1 MKEVQDHWFRL
12 AKEEGYRSRAAYK
25 LIDIDDRK
33 RLLRRGDRV
42 LDAGAAPG
50 SWSQVAAERVGPKG
64 EVIAVD
70 LKLING
76 GGYPPNVR
84 CIQADLRDLDLAEL
98 GGRPF
103 DAVISCLASRT
114 GTPCDAWRVDYQA
127 HIDILEAVQQAGI
140 KHFVLLSA
148 ICVQKPRLAFQKA
161 KLRFEQALMAS
172 GMTYSI
178 VRPTAYFK
186 SLSGQLERVKNGK
199 AFLVFGDGLGTAC
212 KPISDRDLADY
223 LTGCLTDPNRQQKIL
238 PIGGPGDAI
247 TPIAQGEA
255 LFKALGQPA
264 RFTYVPVRLLDV
276 IIGVLSVM
284 GRLFPAAADKAELAK
299 IGRYYATESMLV
311 WNAQTQQYDAYITP
325 SFGTQTLFAHYDQ
338 LLAGQANVQL
348 GEHSVF

>member
-1 MKEVQDHWFRL
+1 MKVL
-12 AKEEGYRSRAAYK
+12 LLGATGTIGASTARA
-25 LIDIDDRK
+25 LHQQGHETVCV
-33 RLLRRGDRV
+33 LR
-42 LDAGAAPG
+42 APATQVPHATCVFADPCDPRT
-50 SWSQVAAERVGPKG
+50 WSETLRVG
-64 EVIAVD
+64 A
-70 LKLING
+70 
-76 GGYPPNVR
+76 
-84 CIQADLRDLDLAEL
+84 
-98 GGRPF
+98 PF

-114 GTPCDAWRVDYQA
+114 GTPRDAWRVDYQA
-127 HIDILEAVQQAGI
+127 HIDILEVLQQAGI

-264 RFTYVPVRLLDV
+264 RFTHVPVRLLDV
-276 IIGVLSVM
+276 MIGVLNVM

-311 WNAQTQQYDAYITP
+311 WDPQTNQYRADATPSHGQDQLFDAYVDW
-325 SFGTQTLFAHYDQ
+325 AH
-338 LLAGQANVQL
+338 
-348 GEHSVF
+348 GEAVPERREHAVF

>member
-1 MKEVQDHWFRL
+1 
-12 AKEEGYRSRAAYK
+12 
-25 LIDIDDRK
+25 
-33 RLLRRGDRV
+33 
-42 LDAGAAPG
+42 
-50 SWSQVAAERVGPKG
+50 
-64 EVIAVD
+64 
-70 LKLING
+70 
-76 GGYPPNVR
+76 
-84 CIQADLRDLDLAEL
+84 
-98 GGRPF
+98 
-103 DAVISCLASRT
+103 
-114 GTPCDAWRVDYQA
+114 
-127 HIDILEAVQQAGI
+127 
-140 KHFVLLSA
+140 
-148 ICVQKPRLAFQKA
+148 LAFQKA

-264 RFTYVPVRLLDV
+264 RFTHLPVRLLDV
-276 IIGVLSVM
+276 MIGVLSVM

-311 WNAQTQQYDAYITP
+311 WDPQTSQYRTDATPSHGRDHLFDAYADW
-325 SFGTQTLFAHYDQ
+325 AH
-338 LLAGQANVQL
+338 
-348 GEHSVF
+348 GEAVPERREHAVF

>member
-1 MKEVQDHWFRL
+1 MKVLLLGATGTIGASTARALHQQGHETVCVLRAPSAQLLHATCVFADPCDPKTWGGTLR
-12 AKEEGYRSRAAYK
+12 EGA
-25 LIDIDDRK
+25 
-33 RLLRRGDRV
+33 
-42 LDAGAAPG
+42 
-50 SWSQVAAERVGPKG
+50 
-64 EVIAVD
+64 
-70 LKLING
+70 
-76 GGYPPNVR
+76 
-84 CIQADLRDLDLAEL
+84 
-98 GGRPF
+98 PF

-114 GTPCDAWRVDYQA
+114 GAPCDAWRVDYQA

-161 KLRFEQALMAS
+161 KLRFEQALMAT

-264 RFTYVPVRLLDV
+264 RFTHVPVRLLDV
-276 IIGVLSVM
+276 IIGVLSIM

-311 WNAQTQQYDAYITP
+311 WDPQTSQYRADATPSHGRDHLFDAYADW
-325 SFGTQTLFAHYDQ
+325 AH
-338 LLAGQANVQL
+338 
-348 GEHSVF
+348 GEAVPERREHAVF

>member
-1 MKEVQDHWFRL
+1 MKVL
-12 AKEEGYRSRAAYK
+12 LLGATGTIGASTARA
-25 LIDIDDRK
+25 LQQQGHETVCV
-33 RLLRRGDRV
+33 LR
-42 LDAGAAPG
+42 AP
-50 SWSQVAAERVGPKG
+50 SAQLPHVTSVFADPCDPRTWSGTLCESP
-64 EVIAVD
+64 
-70 LKLING
+70 
-76 GGYPPNVR
+76 
-84 CIQADLRDLDLAEL
+84 
-98 GGRPF
+98 PF

-114 GTPCDAWRVDYQA
+114 GTPRDAWRVDYQA
-127 HIDILEAVQQAGI
+127 HIDILEAVRQAGI

-264 RFTYVPVRLLDV
+264 RFTHVPVRLLDV

-311 WNAQTQQYDAYITP
+311 WDPQTNQYSADATPSHGRDHLFDAYADW
-325 SFGTQTLFAHYDQ
+325 AH
-338 LLAGQANVQL
+338 
-348 GEHSVF
+348 GEAVPERREHTVF

>member
-1 MKEVQDHWFRL
+1 MKVLLLGATGTIGASTARALHQQGHETVCVLRAPSAQLLHATCVFADPCDPETWGKTLH
-12 AKEEGYRSRAAYK
+12 EG
-25 LIDIDDRK
+25 
-33 RLLRRGDRV
+33 
-42 LDAGAAPG
+42 P
-50 SWSQVAAERVGPKG
+50 
-64 EVIAVD
+64 
-70 LKLING
+70 
-76 GGYPPNVR
+76 
-84 CIQADLRDLDLAEL
+84 
-98 GGRPF
+98 PF

-114 GTPCDAWRVDYQA
+114 GTPRDAWRIDYQA
-127 HIDILEAVQQAGI
+127 HVDILKATQQAGI

-148 ICVQKPRLAFQKA
+148 ICVQKPRLAFQHA

-223 LTGCLTDPNRQQKIL
+223 LTGCLTDPSRQQKIL

-247 TPIAQGEA
+247 TPLAQGEA

-264 RFTYVPVRLLDV
+264 RFTHVPVRLLDV

-311 WNAQTQQYDAYITP
+311 WDPQTNQYSADATPSHGRDHLFDAYADW
-325 SFGTQTLFAHYDQ
+325 AH
-338 LLAGQANVQL
+338 
-348 GEHSVF
+348 GEAVPERREHAVF